1 MIRPVAFTD
10 HATRRPVNLR
20 AECDAR
26 GADYPNDPPTDPG
39 AYRAPRP
46 ARTVSRWRPTRY
58 VSVDGV
64 TWLRHTVR
72 GWTYRP
78 TRVRGRRAA
87 AHYVARRAARPSRLA
102 WVGDV
107 ALLAAVAVLAAVA
120 WIVTPV

>member
-1 MIRPVAFTD
+1 VD
-10 HATRRPVNLR
+10 LR
-20 AECDAR
+20 AEFDAR
-26 GADYPNDPPTDPG
+26 GADDERATDPG

-46 ARTVSRWRPTRY
+46 ARPTVTRWRPTRY
-58 VSVDGV
+58 VSCDGGV

-87 AHYVARRAARPSRLA
+87 AHHAAAARPSRLA
-102 WVGDV
+102 WIGDV
-107 ALLAAVAVLAAVA
+107 VLFAAVVALVAVA